1 MSSSLSH
8 DDAIISIVQILHPGN
23 LSVANFSTI
32 RHVSTFGVKLA
43 TTRIIFILE
52 QISKKYSLTER
63 WRVLMRLQ
71 ATTSV
76 CFFYHAKAEGRF
88 ESFRG
93 IFNLITDRSLIV
105 AFVVAVF

>member
-43 TTRIIFILE
+43 TTRIIFLLE

-76 CFFYHAKAEGRF
+76 SFLVPDILAKNIILRKA
-88 ESFRG
+88 FR
-93 IFNLITDRSLIV
+93 
-105 AFVVAVF
+105 